1 MLLSAFTGIRM
12 TPSRRR
18 ITRHED
24 GQEPTPVRPQQFPAG
39 AGLSTTILTVKFFRH
54 KDGRTSFRPAGALR
68 SSAFAASGCVRSVPR
83 VPTLC

>member
-1 MLLSAFTGIRM
+1 MPLSAFAGIRM

-39 AGLSTTILTVKFFRH
+39 AGLSATILTVKSFRR
-54 KDGRTSFRPAGALR
+54 KDSRTSFRPVGALR
-68 SSAFAASGCVRSVPR
+68 SSAFAASGRVRAVPCVPA
-83 VPTLC
+83 LC